1 MPEIKTIE
9 TAVNNDSLTFTLPPD
24 IPQKCQ
30 EYNIDLSTDVKRYIA
45 IVLYQ
50 NSAISIGKAAQ
61 LAGMDRIA
69 FEYYLSNNRIPISN
83 LSFEDVMK
91 DAAQVK
97 ADAASLC

>member
-1 MPEIKTIE
+1 MTQTIK

-30 EYNIDLSTDVKRYIA
+30 EYNIDLSTDIKRCIA
-45 IVLYQ
+45 VILYQ
-50 NSAISIGKAAQ
+50 NSAVSIGKAAQ

-83 LSFEDVMK
+83 LSFEEVMK
-91 DAAQVK
+91 DVAQVK
-97 ADAASLC
+97 ADTAAL